1 MAKAKQQSRRELIE
15 KMQRD
20 QARSDQRRTLLI
32 VAVSILV
39 GLGIIAVPAVKLIQD
54 SRVKSQAVAD
64 VGVKAAAASCDAPT
78 DDPAGKSA
86 DHRPDGEKIAYSV
99 SPPSSGPHYQ
109 TWAPFSKRFYSAEDR
124 PPLENLV
131 HNLEHGY
138 TLLWYSDELAKD
150 KDKLALI
157 EKLAKAKL
165 PDAADGGFF
174 IAAPF
179 HPTDG
184 AAWPAGKN
192 IAFSHWSAGAEGQ
205 SLGHRQFCGDVSGEA
220 LTTFINK
227 YPAKDAQEPGLR

>member
-1 MAKAKQQSRRELIE
+1 MAKAQQSRRDLIE

-20 QARSDQRRTLLI
+20 QARSDRRRTTLI
-32 VAVSILV
+32 IAVSILV

-54 SRVKSQAVAD
+54 SRAKSQAVAD
-64 VGVKAAAASCDAPT
+64 IGVKAAAASCDTPT

-86 DHRPDGEKIAYSV
+86 DHRPDGEKIAYTV

-109 TWAPFSKRFYSAEDR
+109 TWAPFSKKFYSAEDR
-124 PPLENLV
+124 PPVENLV

-138 TLLWYSDELAKD
+138 TLLWYNDEIAKD
-150 KDKLALI
+150 KGKLATI

-179 HPTDG
+179 HATDG
-184 AAWPAGKN
+184 AAWPAGKK
-192 IAFSHWSAGAEGQ
+192 IAFSHWSAGPEGQ
-205 SLGHRQFCGDVSGEA
+205 SLGHRQFCGDISGEA

-227 YPAKDAQEPGLR
+227 YPAQDTQEPGLR